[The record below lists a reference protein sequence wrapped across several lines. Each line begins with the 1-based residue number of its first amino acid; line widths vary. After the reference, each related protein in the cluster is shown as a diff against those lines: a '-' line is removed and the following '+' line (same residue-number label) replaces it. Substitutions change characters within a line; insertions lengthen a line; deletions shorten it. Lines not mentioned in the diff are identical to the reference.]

1 MCEMKPVIII
11 IIVFVLLIPIAAFA
25 QEESEQK
32 VCTAQYDP
40 VCGIDGKTYS
50 NLCVLES
57 AGGVFDYEGECV
69 GTEPEL
75 KRKSICGDGT
85 IAVDRICQVPSIEE
99 EKQVEKSVDTTV
111 EKPAKKSVNWF
122 SSFFDWLG
130 SLFR

>member
-1 MCEMKPVIII
+1 VKPVIII
-11 IIVFVLLIPIAAFA
+11 AIVFVLLIPIAAFT

-32 VCTAQYDP
+32 VCIALYDP
-40 VCGIDGKTYS
+40 VCGINGKTYS

-57 AGGVFDYEGECV
+57 ADGTLDYEGECV

-75 KRKSICGDGT
+75 QQKILCGDGT
-85 IAVDRICQVPSIEE
+85 IDDDRICEVVSIEE
-99 EKQVEKSVDTTV
+99 EKAVEKVDVQV

-130 SLFR
+130 SLFG

>member
-1 MCEMKPVIII
+1 MKPVIII

-85 IAVDRICQVPSIEE
+85 IDVDGICQVAPTE

-122 SSFFDWLG
+122 SS
-130 SLFR
+130 LFEWFWGLFG